1 MLVPAFGRVE
11 PRLSVLPPSREELAQ
26 GKATFMCLA
35 HEGFPSDWSVWLK
48 VFAFQQARLAR
59 CTFWPPQARPYRTAR
74 HLLSGPGTTVAGR
87 PLRSAR
93 RDPVSQP
100 PLTSARTAPLRRPG
114 GPSRSRLCSAC
125 SYTRE
130 ELLNIRTS
138 TPSDLLPV
146 FLVAAA
152 DLANFLTKKVRRRRR
167 GKRAGV
173 LVRLRRR
180 GSRSPL
186 PGIFLSNVR
195 SLCNKTDE
203 LTLLMR
209 RNKDF
214 STSCVLCFTETWL
227 NEQIPDRAL
236 HLEGFQLLRGDRQ
249 RDLSGGKTKGGGVCF
264 YINNAWCSDVTVISQ
279 HCSPAL
285 EYLFINCKP
294 FYSPREFAS
303 FILAAVYI
311 PPSADVHEAQRALA
325 EQILCVER
333 TFPDSLVIILGDFNK
348 GNLSQE
354 LPKYRQFVKCPTRE
368 QNTLDHCYTT
378 VSGAY
383 RAVPRAALGFSDHAM
398 IHLIPSYRQKLKLSK
413 PAVRTSK
420 RWTSEAVEELRT
432 CLDTTDWDVFRA
444 ATDSLDDYTDTVTSY
459 IQFCEDSI
467 IPTKTR
473 VTFNNDKPW
482 FTPRLR
488 QLRREKEAAYR
499 ANDREGYKGAKYQFS
514 REVEQARSRYNKR
527 LKEQFSANDTAS
539 VWRGLR
545 QITNYKP
552 RAQHAAD
559 DLQLAEKLN
568 TFYARFEI
576 PQPSSTLLTAQV
588 SPATLEPHP
597 SPTTLT
603 TFTTVD
609 NEDVLKLF
617 RKQNPR
623 KAPGPDGVSPATLRH
638 CAEELAPVF
647 TDIFNISLESCHVP
661 ACFKLSTIVP
671 VPKKPRITGLND
683 YRPVA
688 LTSVVMKSFERLV
701 LPHLKSF
708 TSPLLDPLQFAYR
721 ANRSVDDAIN
731 LALHFILQHLD
742 SPGTYARILFVDF
755 SSAFNTILPA
765 LLQDKLSQLNVPDS
779 TCRWIT
785 DFLTDRRQC
794 VRLGKNVSTTRTIN
808 TGSPQGCVLSP
819 LLFSLYTNCC
829 TSSHDSVKLIK
840 FADDTTLIGLI
851 SDGDESVYRREVDRL
866 VSWCSSNNL
875 ELNAQKTVEMIVDFR
890 KVTAPSPPLV
900 LTDSPITTV
909 DSIRFLGTT
918 ITQDLKWE
926 PSISSLIKKA
936 QQRMYF
942 LRQLKKAKLPAQM
955 MEQFYT
961 AIIESILTSSIT
973 VWYAGAT
980 VRDRHRLQRIVR
992 SAEKVI
998 GCSLPSLHDLYVS
1011 RTRGRAGRIA
1021 ADPSHP
1027 GHRLFEPLPSGR
1039 RLRSIRTRT
1048 SCHKNSFFPSAVG
1061 LMNTL

>member
-1 MLVPAFGRVE
+1 MAPRMVALVLTCVVFCLF
-11 PRLSVLPPSREELAQ
+11 LSVN
-26 GKATFMCLA
+26 C
-35 HEGFPSDWSVWLK
+35 V
-48 VFAFQQARLAR
+48 
-59 CTFWPPQARPYRTAR
+59 
-74 HLLSGPGTTVAGR
+74 
-87 PLRSAR
+87 
-93 RDPVSQP
+93 
-100 PLTSARTAPLRRPG
+100 
-114 GPSRSRLCSAC
+114 SAC

-130 ELLNIRTS
+130 QLLSVRSS
-138 TPSDLLPV
+138 TPTDLLPV
-146 FLVAAA
+146 FLVSVA
-152 DLANFLTKKVRRRRR
+152 DLVHFFIKKVRRRRR

-180 GSRSPL
+180 GSRTPL

-195 SLCNKTDE
+195 SLSNKTDE
-203 LTLLMR
+203 LALLMR
-209 RNKDF
+209 RNRDF
-214 STSCVLCFTETWL
+214 SSSSVLCFTETWI
-227 NEQIPDRAL
+227 NEQIPDCAL
-236 HLEGFQLLRGDRQ
+236 HLEGFQLIRADRQ
-249 RDLSGGKTKGGGVCF
+249 RVLSGGKTKGGGVCF

-285 EYLFINCKP
+285 EFLFINCKP

-311 PPSADVHEAQRALA
+311 PPCADVREAQRALA
-325 EQILCVER
+325 EQILSVEQ

-348 GNLSQE
+348 ANLSQE

-383 RAVPRAALGFSDHAM
+383 QAVQRAALGFSDHAM
-398 IHLIPSYRQKLKLSK
+398 IHLIPSYRQRLKLSK
-413 PAVRTSK
+413 PAVRTTK
-420 RWTSEAVEELRT
+420 KWTCEAVEELRV
-432 CLDTTDWDVFRA
+432 CLDTTDWNVFGS
-444 ATDSLDDYTDTVTSY
+444 ATDNLDEYTDTVTSY
-459 IQFCEDSI
+459 IKFCEDSI

-473 VTFNNDKPW
+473 ATFNNDKPW
-482 FTPRLR
+482 FTPKLR
-488 QLRREKEAAYR
+488 ELRREKEAAHR
-499 ANDREGYKGAKYQFS
+499 AKDRESYKGAKYRFS
-514 REVEQARSRYNKR
+514 KELKKARSLYNKR
-527 LKEQFSANDTAS
+527 LKEQFSNNDSAS

-559 DLQLAEKLN
+559 DLQLAERLN
-568 TFYARFEI
+568 SFYARFEV
-576 PQPSSTLLTAQV
+576 QHPSPTPPTAQV
-588 SPATLEPHP
+588 SSATLVSHA
-597 SPTTLT
+597 SPT
-603 TFTTVD
+603 TFTTVNSTVPAD
-609 NEDVLKLF
+609 HPSPSIAISVKEKDVLRVF

-623 KAPGPDGVSPATLRH
+623 KSPGPDGVSPATLRH
-638 CAEELAPVF
+638 CAEVLSPIF
-647 TDIFNISLESCHVP
+647 TDIFTISLESCHVP

-671 VPKKPRITGLND
+671 VPKKPHVTGLND

-765 LLQDKLSQLNVPDS
+765 LLQDKLSMLNVPNS

-794 VRLGKNVSTTRTIN
+794 VRLGKNVSTIQTIS
-808 TGSPQGCVLSP
+808 TGSSQGCVLSP

-851 SDGDESVYRREVDRL
+851 SDGDESAYRREVERL
-866 VSWCSSNNL
+866 VYWCSSNNL

-890 KVTAPSPPLV
+890 KVTAPSLPLV
-900 LTDSPITTV
+900 LTDTPVTTV
-909 DSIRFLGTT
+909 DSFRFLGTT
-918 ITQDLKWE
+918 ITHDLRWE

-955 MEQFYT
+955 MVQFYT
-961 AIIESILTSSIT
+961 AIIESILTSSIA

-980 VRDRHRLQRIVR
+980 VRDKHRLQRIVR

-998 GCSLPSLHDLYVS
+998 GCSLPSLQDLYVS

-1039 RLRSIRTRT
+1039 RLRSIQTRT
-1048 SCHKNSFFPSAVG
+1048 SRHKNSFFPSAVR
-1061 LMNTL
+1061 LVNSL